1 MKCPWIRGVSSVRIF
16 GVGIPEQIM
25 WEKDVRIASRSFFS
39 DVNCLIPSWIFSLR
53 HGNQGKHRVTKR
65 GPALSYLMFTLV
77 TSEDIAGSIVM
88 YIGQA
93 SKDLLKW
100 PRPSCPPVVKLETR
114 VEAEYGM
121 PSTHAIA
128 ATAISFTFLL
138 AAMERYQV
146 GDCFI
151 VV

>member
-1 MKCPWIRGVSSVRIF
+1 MR
-16 GVGIPEQIM
+16 
-25 WEKDVRIASRSFFS
+25 
-39 DVNCLIPSWIFSLR
+39 NL
-53 HGNQGKHRVTKR
+53 
-65 GPALSYLMFTLV
+65 PALKCEFLFQ
-77 TSEDIAGSIVM
+77 IVM
-88 YIGQA
+88 YMGQA

-138 AAMERYQV
+138 AALERYQV
-146 GDCFI
+146 GNGFT